1 MARKL
6 VGALM
11 LSGALLGGCSE
22 KVESP
27 AIGLT
32 SIEPN
37 LVCNAQRLEPDFI
50 VLLEGSGFT
59 PMPTNVLAEPAVLIL
74 PEVTLAMSGDL
85 EGGAATG
92 TTIVFPGEPGQ
103 ELSNNLRWTSANRM
117 RVRISEQ
124 PAVDLE
130 PGLYD
135 VTVTNPDGK
144 QKVTRPQGLAVVEP
158 PSVASVAPEPA
169 AVCIDQGPRDIELS
183 GENFLVVAGMKPTVS
198 LMTGDDPHDFGS
210 DQLELSDCTDI
221 PGTYEDGEA
230 ALCDTITA
238 TLDEG
243 QLDHGAYTLL
253 VTSPEPASCQSD
265 EGPPVLIV
273 PAPVVTTID
282 PPSICLDQTDQV
294 ITVSGGNF
302 AQINVGEHAGE
313 LPTVTITSEDGDT
326 VRDYDPT
333 LSGCEVPDGVDAAF
347 GVELC
352 DSLEIT
358 VPTDDLPPGDYTLT
372 VENPEPIG
380 CESVDIIALHVSAPP
395 EVTGVAPATVCSG
408 GSILE
413 ITGSGFQEGASVELR
428 CTDSTVEA
436 VAVDVMSDTE
446 ATATF
451 GAGVSAGE
459 DCDVV
464 LTNPDGC
471 EDRPLPHHAVTG
483 TDGPILFNVDPHVT
497 YNGIDTKVSLYV
509 TALEGDFTV
518 SMWPDGDPDSAVTL
532 DATLAPNKT
541 TVIQATIPADTAPTP
556 AGGPGYTIQIND
568 ESGCIAVAADAV
580 RVTDTLVVNSG
591 TVTPPFGQ
599 DTESNAI
606 TIHLDADPGA
616 TGIPRA
622 FLNPP
627 GDEPAI
633 LLQSVTVLDA
643 TTLTAVVP
651 ADTPEGTYDVIIV
664 WPDGSVAVLDD
675 AYSSVTSAPPI
686 IGNVSPQSITAQ
698 GGQAI
703 TLSGTDFSGSTV
715 SVRCLTAADTFV
727 DLPTTEQT
735 EVCSGGACTQQA
747 TIDATTAGL
756 GAVCVV
762 TATNA
767 DGTYGDYSAIAVT
780 NSSLNLASSPS
791 NTGHDLNIARR
802 ALVSAGMQASNAA
815 RFVYAIGGD
824 DGTVANAFDS
834 AEFAAVDIFGVLG
847 PWVDAAEVMTTPRTF
862 AGIAT
867 VGRYLYVIG
876 GNDGTG
882 SLASA
887 ERALILSPEE
897 VPRITGVDLCLS
909 GGSTDCFG
917 TAGLD
922 DGLDAGVYSYRVAA
936 MIDDMDPVN
945 LGGETLASDP
955 LILRLRDVDGRKI
968 TVDLSWTAPVDSEGV
983 ELDGIA
989 GYRIYRTPVDGSPG
1003 SDEVLLDEV
1012 DADTLS
1018 YIDDG
1023 SKALG
1028 TESPLPQGSTSAWQP
1043 VPDLNFAREGV
1054 GATAAMDPADASTWY
1069 VYALQGHDSGTGRA
1083 DYEFLPVSIAANG
1096 RQSVG
1101 GSWTVGAQQS
1111 NLARWSQGIWK
1122 VDDSVLSEVSSG
1134 QTYIYVGA
1142 GSTSPTVENDMVE
1155 VTTVSVGGELTAF
1168 DDSVD
1173 DFGPGSPAAGYG
1185 APAIGSSTQARL
1197 FAFGGMETVPTDNIR
1212 SAGINTIP
1220 VIVNW
1225 NDEGAPALTVP
1236 RAYLGM
1242 ALQSANVFL
1251 IGGTSTGSD
1260 ALASTEAVVW

>member
-1 MARKL
+1 MVRTSS
-6 VGALM
+6 VGAVL
-11 LSGALLGGCSE
+11 LAGALLAGCAE

-27 AIGLT
+27 AVGL
-32 SIEPN
+32 SKIDPN
-37 LVCNAQRLEPDFI
+37 LVCNAQRLEPDVNVTLI
-50 VLLEGSGFT
+50 GSGFT
-59 PMPTNVLAEPAVLIL
+59 PMPTKVLEGPTVLIL
-74 PEVTLAMSGDL
+74 PEVTLAMSQDL
-85 EGGAATG
+85 TGESATG

-103 ELSNNLRWTSANRM
+103 ALSNNLFWTSANEM
-117 RVRISEQ
+117 SVRVSED

-135 VTVTNPDGK
+135 VTVTNPDGE
-144 QKVTRPQGLAVVEP
+144 QTVTSPQGLAVVAP
-158 PSVASVAPEPA
+158 PAIDSIAPEPT
-169 AVCIDQGPRDIELS
+169 AVCIDQGPREIVLS
-183 GENFLVVAGMKPTVS
+183 GENFLGVAGVKPLVS
-198 LMTGDDPHDFGS
+198 MTIDGETAELTP
-210 DQLELSDCTDI
+210 DQVELGACTLI
-221 PGTYEDGEA
+221 PGAYNAGQA
-230 ALCDTITA
+230 VLCDEITA
-238 TLDEG
+238 TLGEG
-243 QLDHGAYTLL
+243 QLPPGAYSVV
-253 VTSPEPASCQSD
+253 VTSPAPAACESL
-265 EGPPVLIV
+265 EGPPVLLV

-302 AQINVGEHAGE
+302 AQISVGPHAGE
-313 LPTVTITSEDGDT
+313 LPTVTITSDDGDT

-333 LSGCEVPDGVDAAF
+333 LSGCDVPDGVDQSF

-352 DSLEIT
+352 DSIEIT

-372 VENPEPIG
+372 VTNPDPIG
-380 CESVDIIALHVSAPP
+380 CQSADIIALHVSAPP
-395 EVTGVAPATVCSG
+395 KVTGVAPATVCSG

-413 ITGSGFQEGASVELR
+413 ITGTGFQDGASVELV
-428 CTDSTVEA
+428 CTDTTVDA
-436 VAVDVMSDTE
+436 VAVDVTSDT
-446 ATATF
+446 AVTATF
-451 GAGVSAGE
+451 GAGVTAG
-459 DCDVV
+459 DNCDVV

-471 EDRPLPHHAVTG
+471 EDRPLPHQTITG
-483 TDGPILFNVDPHVT
+483 TDGPILFNVDPNVA

-518 SMWPDGDPDSAVTL
+518 TMWPDGDPDSAVTL

-556 AGGPGYTIQIND
+556 AGGPGYTIQVND
-568 ESGCIAVAADAV
+568 ESGCLAIAADAV
-580 RVTDTLVVNSG
+580 RVTETLVVSTG

-599 DTESNAI
+599 DSESNAI

-651 ADTPEGTYDVIIV
+651 ADTPEGTYDVVIV

-686 IGNVSPQSITAQ
+686 ITVVSPQSVTAQ
-698 GGQAI
+698 SGQAI

-715 SVRCLTAADTFV
+715 SVRCLTALGTFV

-735 EVCSGGACTQQA
+735 EVCAGTTCTQQA
-747 TIDATTAGL
+747 TIDATTAGV
-756 GAVCVV
+756 GAACVV
-762 TATNA
+762 TTTNA
-767 DGTYGDYSAIAVT
+767 DGTYGQYSAIAVT
-780 NSSLNLASSPS
+780 NASLNLAASPVAALDM
-791 NTGHDLNIARR
+791 NTARR

-824 DGTVANAFDS
+824 DGSVANAMDT
-834 AEFAAVDIFGVLG
+834 AEFAAVDIFGVMN
-847 PWVDAAEVMTTPRTF
+847 PWVDAAEAMTTPRTF

-867 VGRYLYVIG
+867 IGRYLYVIG

-882 SLASA
+882 SLATA

-897 VPRITGVDLCLS
+897 IPAITDVNLCLS
-909 GGSTDCFG
+909 GGSADCFG
-917 TAGLD
+917 MAGLD
-922 DGLDAGVYSYRVAA
+922 DGLDAGVYSYRVSAVIA
-936 MIDDMDPVN
+936 DTDPVN

-955 LILRLRDVDGRKI
+955 LILRLRDVDDRKI
-968 TVDLSWTAPVDSEGV
+968 TVQLSWTAPVDSENV
-983 ELDGIA
+983 ELSGISK
-989 GYRIYRTPVDGSPG
+989 YRIYRTPVDGSPG

-1012 DADTLS
+1012 DASMLS

-1023 SKALG
+1023 SKPLG
-1028 TESPLPQGSTSAWQP
+1028 TATPLPQGSTSAWQA
-1043 VPDLNFAREGV
+1043 VPDLNFGREGV

-1069 VYALQGHDSGTGRA
+1069 VYALQGHDAGVGRA
-1083 DYEFLPVSIAANG
+1083 DYEFLPVAIAANG
-1096 RQSVG
+1096 RQTVG
-1101 GSWTVGAQQS
+1101 GSWTVGSEQS
-1111 NLARWSQGIWK
+1111 NLARWSHGIWK

-1134 QTYIYVGA
+1134 QTYVYVGA

-1155 VTTVSVGGELTAF
+1155 VTTVSVGGQLTAF

-1173 DFGPGSPAAGYG
+1173 DLGPGNPAAGYG

-1197 FAFGGMETVPTDNIR
+1197 FAFGGIETAPITTIR
-1212 SAGINTIP
+1212 SAGIDNVPDI
-1220 VIVNW
+1220 INW
-1225 NDEGAPALTVP
+1225 NAEGGRALTVP
-1236 RAYLGM
+1236 RAYMGM
-1242 ALQSANVFL
+1242 ALQSANIFL
-1251 IGGTSTGSD
+1251 IGGTSTGTN
-1260 ALASTEAVVW
+1260 ALASTEQVVW